1 MEPSEQGFSLREL
14 IKVATRRRALLL
26 AVTGSILLLAL
37 LFALLLPSSYR
48 SNAVVLIEKQEIPA
62 DLVRSTV
69 TSYADQRIQVISQ
82 RVMTSEN
89 LTNIIQ
95 KYNLYEKKRRKEPL
109 EVVLED
115 MRGDIVRQMISADVL
130 DPVLGRAVSATIA
143 FRLSFVNQSPS
154 VAQKVVNEVV
164 SLYLNE
170 NLKSR
175 TDAAVQTTSFLI
187 AEEARLTQ
195 RVGDLENQLAL
206 FKEQNLNQLPENS
219 IFQRDL
225 FERVRT
231 DIAETDRQRNEAF
244 QRKLLLQAQ
253 LTAVSPYGD
262 MYNDQGQRV
271 LDGENRSRA
280 LKEELDRAKASYGDQ
295 HPDVR
300 RLQRELTAAA
310 SVDGTSSAT
319 SETLRS
325 ARAELGRLTSKYSPT
340 HPDVLAQQR
349 KVAALEAAIRAAPVA
364 KPSNPIY
371 QGIESQIAVTEAE
384 MSSLEGK
391 RQVLTARLGQL
402 EKDIQTAPKAEQRF
416 QEISR
421 EYETAMTEYR
431 EITAKRRLADIS
443 KNLEDDRKSEKFT
456 LLEPPSLPEEPFKPN
471 RLLIVILGLLGAIV
485 GGLATI
491 GLVESLDTRIH
502 GRASVV
508 DLLGVPPLGAIPV
521 MYLPDA
527 RRSKV
532 RLKVYA
538 GVGALGIACVGLL
551 LVHLAFIR
559 LDVLWFIVLRKLG
572 A

>member
-1 MEPSEQGFSLREL
+1 MESSEQGFSLREL
-14 IKVATRRRALLL
+14 IKVATRRRALLF
-26 AVTGSILLLAL
+26 AVMGSILLLAL

-48 SNAVVLIEKQEIPA
+48 SNAVVLIEKQEIPP

-195 RVGDLENQLAL
+195 RVGELESQLAL
-206 FKEQNLNQLPENS
+206 FKEENLNQLPENA

-280 LKEELDRAKASYGDQ
+280 LKEELDRTKANYGDK

-300 RLQRELTAAA
+300 RLQRELTAAGG
-310 SVDGTSSAT
+310 VDDPSSAA
-319 SETLRS
+319 SETLRR

-349 KVAALEAAIRAAPVA
+349 KVAALEAAIRAAPAA

-421 EYETAMTEYR
+421 EYENAMTEYR

-508 DLLGVPPLGAIPV
+508 ELLGVPPLGAIPV